1 MRHTRQNVTLQCG
14 VSYDPRVHN
23 ETEVSWNKDGDILG
37 KILRNTQKSD
47 LIRLEKA
54 KYYFSQLLSDT
65 TVAKHSMQPDWS
77 LKMSNLTLSDN
88 GIYTC
93 EVATPFET
101 ITSQIAVRVSGEPP
115 RILSD
120 FKKIVVYEGES
131 LEIRCLVRGVPRP
144 ALTWYVVSLSANVL
158 FL

>member
-1 MRHTRQNVTLQCG
+1 MATFS
-14 VSYDPRVHN
+14 VSCV
-23 ETEVSWNKDGDILG
+23 
-37 KILRNTQKSD
+37 
-47 LIRLEKA
+47 RLETQRGQDISSSLK
-54 KYYFSQLLSDT
+54 LSDT
-65 TVAKHSMQPDWS
+65 QEDKHSLQPDWS

-88 GIYTC
+88 GVYTC

-144 ALTWYVVSLSANVL
+144 TLTWYVV
-158 FL
+158 